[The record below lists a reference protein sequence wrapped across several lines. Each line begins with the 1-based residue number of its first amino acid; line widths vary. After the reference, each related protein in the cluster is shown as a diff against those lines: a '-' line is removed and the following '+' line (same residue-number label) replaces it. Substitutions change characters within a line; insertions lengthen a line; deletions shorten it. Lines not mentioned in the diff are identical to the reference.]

1 MADTPES
8 PPPTIDSRLRAALP
22 GLTRAER
29 QLAAHML
36 NSYPV
41 AVLGSIASVAR
52 GAGVSA
58 PTVGRLVQKLGFAGY
73 PEFQAHLREEV
84 GERLASPLAKHEKW
98 AQTAADAH
106 VLDAL
111 CARVMENLSATLG
124 QIDRAG
130 FDAVAGL
137 LADRDRR
144 VMLIGGRLTQA
155 LATYLATALK
165 IMRNDVTHL
174 VAIPSTWPPILV
186 DMRPGDVLVAFDI
199 RRYEPPVQHF
209 VELAHA
215 RGAEVV
221 LITDRW
227 VSPAAAHAGHL
238 MPCHIEAPSAWDT
251 LTAPLMLVEALLTA
265 VQRLDRPTV
274 MARLS
279 DLETIYTS
287 TRIFSRPR
295 PEGGR
300 R

>member
-1 MADTPES
+1 MSQTTH
-8 PPPTIDSRLRAALP
+8 PPTSIEARLRAALP
-22 GLTRAER
+22 RLTRAER

-98 AQTAADAH
+98 AETAADAH
-106 VLDAL
+106 VLDAFA
-111 CARVMENLSATLG
+111 ARVVENLTATLG
-124 QIDRAG
+124 QIDHAG
-130 FDAVAGL
+130 FDAVAAL
-137 LADRDRR
+137 LADPERR
-144 VMLIGGRLTQA
+144 VTLIGGRLTQA
-155 LATYLATALK
+155 LAAYLATALR
-165 IMRNDVTHL
+165 IMRDDVAL
-174 VAIPSTWPPILV
+174 LAAVPSTWPPVLL

-199 RRYEPPVQHF
+199 RRYEPPVQQF
-209 VELAHA
+209 VELA
-215 RGAEVV
+215 RVREAEVV

-227 VSPAAAHAGHL
+227 VSPAAAHAQHL

-265 VQRLDRPTV
+265 IQRADRTA
-274 MARLS
+274 MHARLQE
-279 DLETIYTS
+279 LETIYTR
-287 TRIFSRPR
+287 TRVFRRPR
-295 PEGGR
+295 QG
-300 R
+300 